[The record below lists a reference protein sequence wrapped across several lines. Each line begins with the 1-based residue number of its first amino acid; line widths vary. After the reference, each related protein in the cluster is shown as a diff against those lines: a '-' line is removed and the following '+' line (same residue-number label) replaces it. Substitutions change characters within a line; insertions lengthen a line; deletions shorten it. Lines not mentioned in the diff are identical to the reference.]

1 MTQNKNKTKK
11 CFKKYNKMKGG
22 SNRPSIEIASA
33 SASSSVSAKNNLSKY
48 ELMRNNETSDVI
60 SYIYKMS
67 KKIHIFNDFL
77 SDAYEHD
84 KYPFVKRDL
93 EKLDITND
101 LTTIKKIYN
110 FNHYLELRK
119 YNHEKKLI
127 IGCGNL
133 NGMSDGYLRKCTKE
147 THDLVLKYHSH
158 KDAFT
163 IDLTSLVNPSIIGE
177 FGRLTKFP
185 TIPDNS
191 FDIIIFEGG
200 GDPRDNPEEIK
211 RLLNKNSLSF
221 CLEMTNYIYSYWREG
236 KYVIQKKC
244 IRPDEQQ

>member
-1 MTQNKNKTKK
+1 
-11 CFKKYNKMKGG
+11 
-22 SNRPSIEIASA
+22 
-33 SASSSVSAKNNLSKY
+33 
-48 ELMRNNETSDVI
+48 MRNNEKSAVI

-67 KKIHIFNDFL
+67 KKINIFNDFFSNVYNL
-77 SDAYEHD
+77 DR
-84 KYPFVKRDL
+84 YPFVIRDL

-101 LTTIKKIYN
+101 LATIKEIYKD
-110 FNHYLELRK
+110 FNYLELRK

-133 NGMSDGYLRKCTKE
+133 NGMSDGYLRKCTPK
-147 THDLVLKYHSH
+147 TLDLVLKYHSH

-163 IDLTSLVNPSIIGE
+163 IDLTSLANPSIIGE
-177 FGRLTKFP
+177 FGSSTKFP
-185 TIPDNS
+185 TIPNNS

-221 CLEMTNYIYSYWREG
+221 CIELGDYAFVYSYWREG
-236 KYVIQKKC
+236 KYKINV
-244 IRPDEQQ
+244 